1 AARHCPDAE
10 RGAARAPCDQHAAVT
25 DDGGA
30 DGEERAVRIGADVG
44 CCAHRR
50 NIASIAVCGTL
61 ARLLKAGA
69 VPLIR
74 AETRVTIGFNTVA
87 VRCARA
93 CDLGVAGLAAM
104 ASRVASSSV
113 FMRSASI
120 SSDPLSPGSA

>member
-1 AARHCPDAE
+1 CFGQCLASLDHTARHGPDAE
-10 RGAARAPCDQHAAVT
+10 RGAARTPGHQHAAVT
-25 DDGGA
+25 DDSGA
-30 DGEERAVRIGADVG
+30 DGKEGTVGIGADVG
-44 CCAHRR
+44 CYAHRR
-50 NIASIAVCGTL
+50 NIASIAACGTL

-104 ASRVASSSV
+104 
-113 FMRSASI
+113 
-120 SSDPLSPGSA
+120 